1 MESNAW
7 CPRLTAAMI
16 LSGSAVHV
24 KGFGSALVS
33 ARKRLMAAW
42 RSTTE
47 RKTPRFKRR
56 LDSLAKKPS
65 TALSQEHEVGVKWKT
80 KRSCRSSQADLGM
93 LVGGVVV
100 EDDVDHLAGRH
111 LGLDRVQEA
120 HELLMAVA
128 LHVAAD
134 DGPVEDVER
143 SEQGR
148 GAMAL
153 VVVRHG
159 AEPALLQ
166 RQARLGGIARLGLAL
181 FVGGKHEGGGRG
193 GGI

>member
-80 KRSCRSSQADLGM
+80 KRSCRAGADLGM

-100 EDDVDHLAGRH
+100 EDDVDHLAG
-111 LGLDRVQEA
+111 
-120 HELLMAVA
+120 
-128 LHVAAD
+128 
-134 DGPVEDVER
+134 
-143 SEQGR
+143 
-148 GAMAL
+148 
-153 VVVRHG
+153 
-159 AEPALLQ
+159 
-166 RQARLGGIARLGLAL
+166 
-181 FVGGKHEGGGRG
+181 
-193 GGI
+193 